1 VPIFAS
7 KGLGVRVPLA
17 PHRTAASKAALTR
30 GNKTRAPPEHGS
42 RRGFRRCL
50 SQNLSQTASDG
61 NREHAVE
68 HGETILAI
76 FGGAI
81 AVVIGVA
88 LRRYRHEF
96 HRLTVEDHRRMYGDK
111 VAQKVADSSG
121 HGHVALFGAI
131 FIAFGVL
138 LIVLSPWVSNF

>member
-1 VPIFAS
+1 M
-7 KGLGVRVPLA
+7 
-17 PHRTAASKAALTR
+17 
-30 GNKTRAPPEHGS
+30 
-42 RRGFRRCL
+42 L
-50 SQNLSQTASDG
+50 SST
-61 NREHAVE
+61 
-68 HGETILAI
+68 GETILAI
-76 FGGAI
+76 VGGAI

-88 LRRYRHEF
+88 LRCYRHEF

-121 HGHVALFGAI
+121 PGQVALFGLI